1 MAEVATVALSES
13 MAGEE
18 METSMKATVYQKL
31 LRHLALASISLTSG
45 AGVASA
51 ALAEIPVEVASDLI
65 DEIDED
71 EHAGWN
77 VHDRVGA
84 LTLLSHD
91 PRPVVRTRV
100 ARSARTLWDSA
111 PDEALQLV
119 RQLLRDPAPE
129 VALAAGAAL
138 EHLIDRASPA
148 RRIEIVCDL
157 TVSPEAAERLA
168 IGRALS
174 RPTPLF
180 VTDIAIT
187 ELSRDTNPEVRA
199 LALSAAER
207 HFREA
212 PGAYRAIA
220 LAAAADSDAAVRD
233 AACRLLRFPRGDG
246 AAGSGVT

>member
-1 MAEVATVALSES
+1 ML
-13 MAGEE
+13 GEE
-18 METSMKATVYQKL
+18 MEASMKATVYQKL

-45 AGVASA
+45 AGMASA
-51 ALAEIPVEVASDLI
+51 ALGEIPVDVASDLI
-65 DEIDED
+65 DEIDEND
-71 EHAGWN
+71 RAGWN
-77 VHDRVGA
+77 VHDRIGA
-84 LTLLSHD
+84 LTLLTHD
-91 PRPVVRTRV
+91 PRPVVRARV

-119 RQLLRDPAPE
+119 RQLLQDPEPE
-129 VALAAGAAL
+129 VALAAGSAL

-157 TVSPEAAERLA
+157 TVSAEEPERIA
-168 IGRALS
+168 IARALS

-212 PGAYRAIA
+212 PGEYRA
-220 LAAAADSDAAVRD
+220 LGLVGAADSDAGVR
-233 AACRLLRFPRGDG
+233 AAARRLLGSRRGDG

>member
-1 MAEVATVALSES
+1 
-13 MAGEE
+13 
-18 METSMKATVYQKL
+18 MKATVYQKL
-31 LRHLALASISLTSG
+31 LRHLALASISLSSG

-51 ALAEIPVEVASDLI
+51 ALGEIPVEVAGSLI

-71 EHAGWN
+71 DRTGWN
-77 VHDRVGA
+77 IHDRIGA
-84 LTLLSHD
+84 LTLLTHD
-91 PRPVVRTRV
+91 PRAVVRTRV
-100 ARSARTLWDSA
+100 ARSAHTLWDSA

-119 RQLLRDPAPE
+119 RQLLRDPEPE
-129 VALAAGAAL
+129 VALAAGTAL

-157 TVSPEAAERLA
+157 TVSTEASDRIA
-168 IGRALS
+168 IARALS

-220 LAAAADSDAAVRD
+220 LVAAADSDASVR
-233 AACRLLRFPRGDG
+233 AAARRLLGSRRGDD